1 MNRHPWL
8 NLFWGL
14 VLTIGAVLTLMPFV
28 WMILTSLQ
36 PAATTLSIPTSWLP
50 RSLNWVN
57 YLNIW
62 RAAPFAQYCL
72 NSLLVTLTTTLG
84 QLLTS
89 ILAAFALTHLRFYGH
104 RLLFGLLLIL
114 MLIPGELLIIPNF
127 ITLAQLH
134 WINTYAALIVPW
146 LASVLMVITLHQA
159 FLSQPK
165 ALYYAARLDG
175 ASDWQYLWHIL
186 VPTNWPVI
194 TAITLLQVIGSWNAF
209 MWPLIVTNDDA
220 RRTLPV
226 GLMAFTTEQGT
237 NYPLLM
243 AATVCVIF
251 PLILLYLVLQKYL
264 ISNILS
270 SHSKG

>member
-1 MNRHPWL
+1 MTRHIWQTVL
-8 NLFWGL
+8 WGS
-14 VLTIGAVLTLMPFV
+14 VLTIGAALTLIPFV

-50 RSLNWVN
+50 HSLNWVN
-57 YLNIW
+57 YLHIW
-62 RAAPFAQYCL
+62 QAAPFARYCL

-89 ILAAFALTHLRFYGH
+89 ILAAFAFTHLQFYGR
-104 RLLFGLLLIL
+104 RLLFDLLLVL
-114 MLIPGELLIIPNF
+114 MLVPGELLLIPNF
-127 ITLAQLH
+127 ITLAQFH

-146 LASVLMVITLHQA
+146 LVSILMVVTLHQA
-159 FLSQPK
+159 FLAQPK
-165 ALYYAARLDG
+165 TLYYAARLDG

-194 TAITLLQVIGSWNAF
+194 TAVTLLQVIGSWNAF
-209 MWPLIVTNDDA
+209 MWPLIVTNDETL
-220 RRTLPV
+220 RTLPV

-264 ISNILS
+264 VLGILPA
-270 SHSKG
+270 HLKG

>member
-8 NLFWGL
+8 TLFWGL

-36 PAATTLSIPTSWLP
+36 PAATTLSIPTSWFP

-89 ILAAFALTHLRFYGH
+89 ILAAFALTHLRFYGR

-165 ALYYAARLDG
+165 TLYYAARLDG

-194 TAITLLQVIGSWNAF
+194 TAVTLLQVIGSWNAF

-251 PLILLYLVLQKYL
+251 PLILLYLALQKYL
-264 ISNILS
+264 VSNILS